1 MDSIVNGLYNFVA
14 TTVVPTVTE
23 QATNLVGGAST
34 LAGGAAQTLTRISQT
49 ALEWSS
55 GSEDATS
62 SSEVFSWEQ
71 QGQVTPNTV
80 VTEQKKEV
88 EKKICTE
95 QAGTSSA
102 NTSVEWEVIQEN
114 PDETG
119 PIKHNQFEIV
129 QNDYEWMKN
138 SK

>member
-1 MDSIVNGLYNFVA
+1 MDSIVNGLCNFVSG
-14 TTVVPTVTE
+14 TVVPAVTE
-23 QATNLVGGAST
+23 QATNLVGGASV
-34 LAGGAAQTLTRISQT
+34 LAGGAAQALTQISQT

-71 QGQVTPNTV
+71 Q
-80 VTEQKKEV
+80 EQASAAQAEKKKIIETKEV
-88 EKKICTE
+88 IQEE
-95 QAGTSSA
+95 AGVSSA
-102 NTSVEWEVIQEN
+102 NTSVEWEVVQEN

-119 PIKHNQFEIV
+119 PVKHNQFEIV

>member
-1 MDSIVNGLYNFVA
+1 MDSIVNGLCNFVSG
-14 TTVVPTVTE
+14 TVVPAVTE
-23 QATNLVGGAST
+23 QATNLVGGASV
-34 LAGGAAQTLTRISQT
+34 LAGGAAQALTQISQT

-71 QGQVTPNTV
+71 Q
-80 VTEQKKEV
+80 EQASAAQSEKIIETKEV
-88 EKKICTE
+88 IQEE
-95 QAGTSSA
+95 AGVSSA
-102 NTSVEWEVIQEN
+102 NTSVEWEVVQEN

-119 PIKHNQFEIV
+119 PVKHNQFEIV